1 MTRAVASLWRLSGD
15 GPGRKFFCT
24 SSDGKVIAAS
34 MTVGVQDATT
44 FAKNVA
50 TVARVTKAPANL
62 GWVAKL
68 VLTELNVPWTKAQR
82 KKYGIPCSVDHQV
95 PGLKVGSLY
104 YSFLDQD
111 GRDGKTLLPAPALL
125 NPKVV
130 PPYVRL
136 FQNDPRAPF
145 RCADDLLALTW
156 RELKDVLHFC
166 LIDAAVTAD
175 DFCMIFSK
183 MADDERFETLPDDY
197 LDAETVADDESVEV

>member
-1 MTRAVASLWRLSGD
+1 MDAGPAREVRL
-15 GPGRKFFCT
+15 PER
-24 SSDGKVIAAS
+24 VN
-34 MTVGVQDATT
+34 DAT
-44 FAKNVA
+44 
-50 TVARVTKAPANL
+50 PAL
-62 GWVAKL
+62 SVG
-68 VLTELNVPWTKAQR
+68 
-82 KKYGIPCSVDHQV
+82 GIF
-95 PGLKVGSLY
+95 

-111 GRDGKTLLPAPALL
+111 GRNGKTLLPAPALL

-156 RELKDVLHFC
+156 RELKAVLHFD
-166 LIDAAVTAD
+166 LIDSAITAD

-197 LDAETVADDESVEV
+197 FDAGGAETPSDSEEELVAA